1 MDWDLVWESLP
12 LIWKGAKAT
21 ITLFAWSLLFG
32 TIGGLALAL
41 MRLSSIGPLRWFAA
55 FFGWLFRG
63 IPLLILLFYAFFA
76 LPDLAIGPIDGVT
89 LPAFRAAVLGLSLWA
104 AAYQAE
110 TIRSG
115 LIAVDPG
122 QAEAAEALGM
132 TRARTMRRII
142 IPQGVRIMIP
152 PYMNISMTLLK
163 QTSLATL
170 VTVPEMTLLT
180 QRIFSNNFQFIEPIF
195 ALALL
200 YLAMTTVL
208 LAVQQ
213 VLERAFRLKV

>member
-1 MDWDLVWESLP
+1 MDWEVVGESLP
-12 LIWKGAKAT
+12 LIWKGAGAT
-21 ITLFAWSLLFG
+21 VTLFAWSLLIG
-32 TIGGLALAL
+32 TVAALALAL
-41 MRLSSIGPLRWFAA
+41 MRLSTARPARWFAA
-55 FFGWLFRG
+55 GFGWLFRG

-76 LPDLAIGPIDGVT
+76 LPELEIGFIDGIT
-89 LPAFRAAVLGLSLWA
+89 LPAFRAAVLGLSLWT

-115 LIAVDPG
+115 IIAVDPG

-132 TRARTMRRII
+132 TKRHYMRRII

-152 PYMNISMTLLK
+152 PYMGIAMTLLK

-180 QRIFSNNFQFIEPIF
+180 QRIFSNNFQFVEPIF

-200 YLAMTTVL
+200 YLAMTTL
-208 LAVQQ
+208 LVIAQQ
-213 VLERAFRLKV
+213 VMERAFRLRV

>member
-1 MDWDLVWESLP
+1 MDWELVRESFP
-12 LIWKGAKAT
+12 LIWKGAGAT
-21 ITLFAWSLLFG
+21 ISLFAWSLAIG
-32 TIGGLALAL
+32 TVAAIALAL
-41 MRLSSIGPLRWFAA
+41 MRLSSAWPLRWFAA
-55 FFGWLFRG
+55 LFGWLFRG

-76 LPDLAIGPIDGVT
+76 LPEISVGNIDGIT
-89 LPAFRAAVLGLSLWA
+89 LPAFWAAVLGLSLWT

-115 LIAVDPG
+115 IIAVAPG

-132 TRARTMRRII
+132 TKRHTMRKII
-142 IPQGVRIMIP
+142 LPQGIRIMIP
-152 PYMNISMTLLK
+152 PYMSIAMTLLK

-195 ALALL
+195 ALAVL

-208 LAVQQ
+208 LIAQHM
-213 VLERAFRLKV
+213 LERTFRLKV